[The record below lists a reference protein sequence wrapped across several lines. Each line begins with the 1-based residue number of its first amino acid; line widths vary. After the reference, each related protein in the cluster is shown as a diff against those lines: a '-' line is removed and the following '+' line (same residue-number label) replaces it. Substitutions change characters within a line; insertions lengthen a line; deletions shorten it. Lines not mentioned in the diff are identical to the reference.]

1 MAVGS
6 LVVKL
11 GLDAVDYING
21 FNKAEQQ
28 AAKFAETSKKTA
40 ASIDRQVKSLQLHAD
55 LLGKS
60 AREAKLYELAQKG
73 ATQAQLD
80 SANAALRQVEAFEK
94 ATVIGRNLGIALAA
108 GAAAAVAGFIKLK
121 EVVGV
126 LDDLDEA
133 ADAAGTT
140 AVSLANLRRAAL
152 DAGVDASQL
161 DKALTKLNTTMSDA
175 ASGNEKAIEKFRLLG
190 ISIKD
195 SAGNLKSS
203 DELLKEFA
211 DKFAGFSGK
220 TEKAALAAEFFGEK
234 VGPRLVALL
243 NQGRGGLE
251 SYNQVSQSTIDAA
264 KQLQTQFDRLG
275 AEIEKA
281 SFSIV
286 GSLAPAI
293 NVLLDRFN
301 QAITKTGDLDVAL
314 NRLFINRNAE
324 RLKNDI
330 SLAEDKLKDLE
341 KSAAKAKD
349 ALTFGGQGSLI
360 DKLQNASQGLNEGRI
375 ADQKKLIESLRKE
388 LGFLGDEAQRVS
400 QINIDRF
407 LSGRSALNQAGEP
420 GRGRAGLPTAP
431 NISGA
436 GSGSSGA
443 DLAKKQLDNFL
454 KEAERAVQAESE
466 LLSTR
471 NKFLDLFNRQGLV
484 SIEKFYDARRAIVDE
499 AARNQVAQFDRM
511 IEAEREFQR
520 KSTKPEAKIESEG
533 KINELLNRRAK
544 VTREASEATIELGI
558 QQNIA
563 TEAFARQL
571 DAVNVEILELTGN
584 LKKAAEIR
592 FDNQFDNFRKQLEA
606 SGNADAIKKLDD
618 LRRFKVAQAEFDQE
632 QEKSSRITQQL
643 GIEEERLSISRQ
655 AGAITELG
663 FLKSLGDRRKEQLA
677 QLRAVVEAQEAIARA
692 SPDNQKLV
700 QNAERARLELEK
712 LAAVA
717 DPLADKFNSIFE
729 ESFGDAFGD
738 FITGAKTAKEA
749 FTDFANSVANQISRM
764 AAQDI
769 ASSVFGKG
777 GVTGGGFGSILAQ
790 IFGSSGGSVPIFAN
804 GTDYVPQTGLALVHQ
819 GEKIITAA
827 DNRTGNFGNR
837 STTINVNFAGEVSR
851 ASGQQ
856 LGADLARRLALS
868 DARVN

>member
-28 AAKFAETSKKTA
+28 AAKFAETSKKTS
-40 ASIDRQVKSLQLHAD
+40 ASIDRQVKALQDQAAI
-55 LLGKS
+55 LGKS
-60 AREAKLYELAQKG
+60 AREAKLFELAQKG
-73 ATQAQLD
+73 ASDAQLK
-80 SANAALRQVEAFEK
+80 SADAALKLTEAYDLGAK
-94 ATVIGRNLGIALAA
+94 IGTIFVRTIIAAGVAA
-108 GAAAAVAGFIKLK
+108 GAAVVAFEKLVGGAANFQDLAEKTGTSAEMLASFKVSADVAATSMDSVAAASVKLTKGLAGADEETEGAANAIKNLGFNVKEFQALDPGRQIEEIAKKLAQFEDGAGKTAAAVALFGKAGAELLPFLK
-121 EVVGV
+121 ELAQEGGRQVI
-126 LDDLDEA
+126 LTQAQIEA
-133 ADAAGTT
+133 ADRYKDAQARLISTVQQYAQVVAIQVIPVVTDFGIALLET
-140 AVSLANLRRAAL
+140 AKQVFGL
-152 DAGVDASQL
+152 
-161 DKALTKLNTTMSDA
+161 
-175 ASGNEKAIEKFRLLG
+175 
-190 ISIKD
+190 D
-195 SAGNLKSS
+195 SASNQLGGNSGV
-203 DELLKEFA
+203 EEFA
-211 DKFAGFSGK
+211 R
-220 TEKAALAAEFFGEK
+220 TAARVLAF
-234 VGPRLVALL
+234 V
-243 NQGRGGLE
+243 
-251 SYNQVSQSTIDAA
+251 IDAA
-264 KQLQTQFDRLG
+264 DGVSRAFQIVGTVIAGVAALPVGNFEGVKRGLADIGKQIDLI
-275 AEIEKA
+275 IEKQQ
-281 SFSIV
+281 FSQRLEAQFRARDNANNAFE
-286 GSLAPAI
+286 SNFPQSSKPA
-293 NVLLDRFN
+293 LRPAD
-301 QAITKTGDLDVAL
+301 
-314 NRLFINRNAE
+314 
-324 RLKNDI
+324 
-330 SLAEDKLKDLE
+330 
-341 KSAAKAKD
+341 
-349 ALTFGGQGSLI
+349 FGGGS
-360 DKLQNASQGLNEGRI
+360 
-375 ADQKKLIESLRKE
+375 KKKDNS
-388 LGFLGDEAQRVS
+388 
-400 QINIDRF
+400 
-407 LSGRSALNQAGEP
+407 
-420 GRGRAGLPTAP
+420 
-431 NISGA
+431 
-436 GSGSSGA
+436 A
-443 DLAKKQLDNFL
+443 DLAKRELDNFL
-454 KEAERAVQAESE
+454 KEAERAVAAENE

-484 SIEKFYDARRAIVDE
+484 SIQDYYNARRAIVDE
-499 AARNQVAQFDRM
+499 AARNQVAQFDRE
-511 IEAEREFQR
+511 IKALQDFQK
-520 KSTKPEAKIESEG
+520 KSTTKPEQKIEAEG
-533 KINELLNRRAK
+533 KINDLLDKRAQ
-544 VTREASEATIELGI
+544 VTREATAATIELGI
-558 QQNIA
+558 QQTIA
-563 TEAFARQL
+563 TDAFARQL

-663 FLKSLGDRRKEQLA
+663 FLKSLGDRRKEQLS